1 MTLARLVLESG
12 RDVALSHLYLES
24 TYGGLLEGY
33 PSARINDWLLGALP
47 DRAARRLPGAP
58 VHLVE
63 PVRTRPAEKEPGR
76 RPFGPAELLPA
87 VLCVGRFDS
96 HPVNPGVDPA
106 WHESRLVIAW
116 FQDDPAV
123 PASGPAPAPLRAVRW
138 DDLAEDVEL

>member
-12 RDVALSHLYLES
+12 RDIALSQVYLES

-58 VHLVE
+58 VHVVE
-63 PVRTRPAEKEPGR
+63 PVRTLPAEEESGR
-76 RPFGPAELLPA
+76 WPFGPPELLPA

-96 HPVNPGVDPA
+96 HPVDPGLDPA

-116 FQDDPAV
+116 FQDEPTV
-123 PASGPAPAPLRAVRW
+123 PASGPAPAPLRVVRW
-138 DDLAEDVEL
+138 GELAEDQEL